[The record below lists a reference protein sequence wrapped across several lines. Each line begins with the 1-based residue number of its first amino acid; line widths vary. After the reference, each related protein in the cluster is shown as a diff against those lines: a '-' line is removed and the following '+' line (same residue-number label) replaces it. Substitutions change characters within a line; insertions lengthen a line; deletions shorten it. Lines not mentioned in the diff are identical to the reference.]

1 MIYRADIT
9 TENDHIF
16 YYDTSEITFKQ
27 RHSNH
32 NRAFKHAKSQ
42 HATELAEYIWQLKS
56 NKFNYSIKWSIPSKV
71 YGYADSLSWKHFLM
85 EKYWIIKTEGKQ
97 EPSNKIQNEVEQD
110 LKTCYYHFTL
120 NMFIIFMRQCFEI
133 CIFLI

>member
-1 MIYRADIT
+1 
-9 TENDHIF
+9 
-16 YYDTSEITFKQ
+16 
-27 RHSNH
+27 
-32 NRAFKHAKSQ
+32 
-42 HATELAEYIWQLKS
+42 
-56 NKFNYSIKWSIPSKV
+56 
-71 YGYADSLSWKHFLM
+71 M